1 MTGRKILAGSAFMTL
16 ASVMSP
22 VPAETASG
30 DVHFGV
36 NITRINFCS
45 IVLQEAGAIA
55 PDSSNQVL
63 SSREAGGAPGKAR
76 VTALTNYQVTVDDVP
91 FFLSEPGGMS
101 VGSSFVAS
109 FSGQS
114 VYRGIDFPERDG
126 ANAVTLPR
134 RYSVTDLTID
144 LEVSRASAFA
154 AGDYTAL
161 TIVRCE

>member
-1 MTGRKILAGSAFMTL
+1 MTGRKILTGQAIAALAAMLLPAPAQAAG
-16 ASVMSP
+16 
-22 VPAETASG
+22 G

-36 NITRINFCS
+36 NITRINFCT
-45 IVLQEAGAIA
+45 ILLQEPGAIA
-55 PDSSNQVL
+55 PDASNQVL
-63 SSREAGGAPGKAR
+63 SSKEAGGQPGKAR

-114 VYRGIDFPERDG
+114 VYRGINFAERDG

-134 RYSVTDLTID
+134 RYSITDLTID